1 MQLVIINDYRWE
13 VQVMKGKIL
22 VISRNAWNNS
32 NSTGN
37 TATNFFSNWNDW
49 EFANLFCRNEIP
61 NNDICKR
68 YFRISESDLLRGL
81 FKSDKI
87 GQAASYEEFTEET
100 KINSNANVSK
110 EKRLYDHFRNNRW
123 TLLLWAREILWS
135 VSNWKNSK
143 LKKFVKEFD
152 PDIIYMPIHDC
163 FYMHN
168 VLSFVSKISKAK
180 IVLITADDMYS
191 LKQFSLSPLY
201 WINRLILRKK
211 IRNSITEAS
220 ICYSMSDIQ
229 IKELSQEFGNKFK
242 ILRKGVNVNNIGI
255 NKNNKNSSILK
266 FVYTGNV
273 TLGRWETLGAIG
285 DVINT
290 LNDDVVKAKLYIY
303 STNILTKRMK
313 EKLNSSNEVKFMGAV
328 SPQEVQEIQQEADVV
343 IHAES
348 FKLRNRLKT
357 RLSFSTKLVD
367 YFQNGNC
374 ILAVGCDK
382 ANSIDY
388 LKKNDAAIIVTDLEK
403 LQDSIKKIID
413 SPIVI
418 NEYRKKAL
426 KCAINN
432 HNINEIH
439 KLLNEDFRSLIT
451 EVSNTNS

>member
-81 FKSDKI
+81 FKSDNI
-87 GQAASYEEFTEET
+87 GKAASYEEFTEE
-100 KINSNANVSK
+100 KEINSNTNISK

-143 LKKFVKEFD
+143 LRKFVKDFD

-211 IRNSITEAS
+211 IRNSITKAS

-242 ILRKGVNVNNIGI
+242 ILRKGVDLKFIRNTPKEPCGI
-255 NKNNKNSSILK
+255 LR
-266 FVYTGNV
+266 FVYTGNI
-273 TLGRWETLGAIG
+273 TLGRWETIGSIG
-285 DVINT
+285 DAINS
-290 LNDDVVKAKLYIY
+290 LNSDYVKATLEIY
-303 STNILTKRMK
+303 STNLLTKDMAK
-313 EKLNSSNEVKFMGAV
+313 KLNSSKEVRFLGAV
-328 SPQEVQEIQQEADVV
+328 KPQEVAEIQRGADVV

-348 FKLRNRLKT
+348 FRLKSKLQT

-367 YFQNGNC
+367 YFQNAKC
-374 ILAVGCDK
+374 ILAVGWEK
-382 ANSIDY
+382 SNSIDY
-388 LKKNDAAIIVTDLEK
+388 LLKNKAAIVVTDLKNLTKTIENIVVSKRIIEEFEK
-403 LQDSIKKIID
+403 
-413 SPIVI
+413 
-418 NEYRKKAL
+418 N
-426 KCAINN
+426 AINCAHKN
-432 HNINEIH
+432 HNINEIQKH
-439 KLLNEDFRSLIT
+439 LQADFDRLMC
-451 EVSNTNS
+451 E